1 MKNVKKPTTLTPK
14 INRVE
19 RVFTNEVEIEVPTVS
34 KIVDESKDNLH
45 EIRTDL
51 NEIKQILNELNEN
64 IVKLYKSLPFNK

>member
-1 MKNVKKPTTLTPK
+1 MKNMKKPTTLTPK
-14 INRVE
+14 INRVL
-19 RVFTNEVEIEVPTVS
+19 TNEVEIEVPSVS
-34 KIVDESKDNLH
+34 KMIDESKDNLH

>member
-1 MKNVKKPTTLTPK
+1 MKNVKKYTTLTPK
-14 INRVE
+14 IN
-19 RVFTNEVEIEVPTVS
+19 EVEIEVPSVS
-34 KIVDESKDNLH
+34 KIIDENKDNLH

>member
-1 MKNVKKPTTLTPK
+1 MRNAKKPTTLTPK
-14 INRVE
+14 IN
-19 RVFTNEVEIEVPTVS
+19 EVEIEVPSVS
-34 KIVDESKDNLH
+34 KTINESKDNLH